1 MENRIPLQTYFDNL
15 LQRVELQIQDYEDN
29 AGDLLTLCRLCVDY
43 LQEVLGE
50 LKAFIITYRFASPE
64 EEIHFFKAQKPHLV
78 SKIIYYNTVYQ
89 TELRFPSGSIE
100 VQKAYL
106 RSEIDRIS
114 TFFQKNLSFYQY
126 YRTKATYLDNKYFLR
141 GKPDI
146 QILVDNFHYETDPQ
160 FSTSYDFKTA
170 KIIANGLL
178 EIYLTNRLKELER
191 REQRKEIKNGY
202 AGKPVR
208 WTGTKRALVEL
219 IYALD
224 TVGCLNKGTLDIKEI
239 VAYFEEMLD
248 IDLGDFYHCYMELK
262 AKAKDSTSFLTL
274 LRERLRLRM
283 DEQD

>member
-170 KIIANGLL
+170 KI
-178 EIYLTNRLKELER
+178 K
-191 REQRKEIKNGY
+191 
-202 AGKPVR
+202 
-208 WTGTKRALVEL
+208 
-219 IYALD
+219 
-224 TVGCLNKGTLDIKEI
+224 
-239 VAYFEEMLD
+239 
-248 IDLGDFYHCYMELK
+248 
-262 AKAKDSTSFLTL
+262 S
-274 LRERLRLRM
+274 
-283 DEQD
+283 

>member
-1 MENRIPLQTYFDNL
+1 MENRIPLRTYFDSL

-29 AGDLLTLCRLCVDY
+29 AGDPLTLCRQCVDY
-43 LQEVLGE
+43 LQEALGE
-50 LKAFIITYRFASPE
+50 LKAFVVAYRFASPE
-64 EEIHFFKAQKPHLV
+64 EEIQKPHLV

-89 TELRFPSGSIE
+89 TELRFPSGSVE

-106 RSEIDRIS
+106 RSEIERIS
-114 TFFQKNLSFYQY
+114 AFFQKNLSFYQY

-170 KIIANGLL
+170 KII
-178 EIYLTNRLKELER
+178 YLTNRLNELDK

>member
-1 MENRIPLQTYFDNL
+1 MENKIPLQTYFDNL

-191 REQRKEIKNGY
+191 REQRKEVKNAY
-202 AGKPVR
+202 TGKPVR

-239 VAYFEEMLD
+239 VAYFEDMLD

-262 AKAKDSTSFLTL
+262 AKAKDCTSFLTL
-274 LRERLRLRM
+274 LRERLRSRM
-283 DEQD
+283 DEQG

>member
-126 YRTKATYLDNKYFLR
+126 YRTKATYLDNKR

-178 EIYLTNRLKELER
+178 EIYLTNRLNELDK

-274 LRERLRLRM
+274 LRERLRMRM

>member
-170 KIIANGLL
+170 KIIA
-178 EIYLTNRLKELER
+178 K

-239 VAYFEEMLD
+239 VAYFEDMLD

-274 LRERLRLRM
+274 LRERLRSRM
-283 DEQD
+283 DEQG

>member
-1 MENRIPLQTYFDNL
+1 MENRIPLRTYFDSL

-29 AGDLLTLCRLCVDY
+29 AGDPLTLCRQCVDY
-43 LQEVLGE
+43 LQEAL
-50 LKAFIITYRFASPE
+50 
-64 EEIHFFKAQKPHLV
+64 
-78 SKIIYYNTVYQ
+78 VYQ
-89 TELRFPSGSIE
+89 TELRFPSGSVE

-106 RSEIDRIS
+106 RSEIERIS
-114 TFFQKNLSFYQY
+114 AFFQKNLSFYQY

-178 EIYLTNRLKELER
+178 EIYLTNRLNELDK

-202 AGKPVR
+202 AGKPV
-208 WTGTKRALVEL
+208 
-219 IYALD
+219 
-224 TVGCLNKGTLDIKEI
+224 
-239 VAYFEEMLD
+239 
-248 IDLGDFYHCYMELK
+248 DLGDFYHCYMELK

-274 LRERLRLRM
+274 LRERLRMRM

>member
-1 MENRIPLQTYFDNL
+1 MENRIPLRTYFDSL

-29 AGDLLTLCRLCVDY
+29 AGDPLTLCRQCVDY
-43 LQEVLGE
+43 LQEALGE
-50 LKAFIITYRFASPE
+50 LKAFVVAYRFASPE

-89 TELRFPSGSIE
+89 TELRFPSGSVE

-106 RSEIDRIS
+106 RSEIERIS
-114 TFFQKNLSFYQY
+114 AFFQKNLSFYQY

-178 EIYLTNRLKELER
+178 EIYLTNRLNELDK

-202 AGKPVR
+202 AG
-208 WTGTKRALVEL
+208 KRALVEL

>member
-1 MENRIPLQTYFDNL
+1 M
-15 LQRVELQIQDYEDN
+15 
-29 AGDLLTLCRLCVDY
+29 
-43 LQEVLGE
+43 
-50 LKAFIITYRFASPE
+50 
-64 EEIHFFKAQKPHLV
+64 
-78 SKIIYYNTVYQ
+78 
-89 TELRFPSGSIE
+89 
-100 VQKAYL
+100 QKAYL
-106 RSEIDRIS
+106 RSEIERIS
-114 TFFQKNLSFYQY
+114 AFFQKNLSFYQY

-170 KIIANGLL
+170 KIISYDFKTAKIIANGLL
-178 EIYLTNRLKELER
+178 EIYLTNRLNELDK

-274 LRERLRLRM
+274 LRERLRMRM

>member
-1 MENRIPLQTYFDNL
+1 M
-15 LQRVELQIQDYEDN
+15 
-29 AGDLLTLCRLCVDY
+29 
-43 LQEVLGE
+43 
-50 LKAFIITYRFASPE
+50 
-64 EEIHFFKAQKPHLV
+64 

-89 TELRFPSGSIE
+89 TELRFPSGSVE

-106 RSEIDRIS
+106 RSEIERIS
-114 TFFQKNLSFYQY
+114 AFFQKNLSFYQY

-141 GKPDI
+141 GK
-146 QILVDNFHYETDPQ
+146 
-160 FSTSYDFKTA
+160 
-170 KIIANGLL
+170 
-178 EIYLTNRLKELER
+178 

-262 AKAKDSTSFLTL
+262 AKCAWTSRTEHDRLTYFISPQVGKPVAFYFPVRLNFAAKSIKVSDMDVITMESKAYKELDNKITAIADYIFNRLEAEKPNEDDMWVDSYEVCTFLKISEKTL
-274 LRERLRLRM
+274 QRLRVSGTIA
-283 DEQD
+283 

>member
-1 MENRIPLQTYFDNL
+1 MENRIPLRTYFDSL

-29 AGDLLTLCRLCVDY
+29 AGDPLTLCRQCVDY
-43 LQEVLGE
+43 LQEALGE
-50 LKAFIITYRFASPE
+50 LKAFVVAYRFASPE

-89 TELRFPSGSIE
+89 TELRFPSGSVE

-106 RSEIDRIS
+106 RSEIERIS
-114 TFFQKNLSFYQY
+114 AFFQKNLSFY
-126 YRTKATYLDNKYFLR
+126 
-141 GKPDI
+141 
-146 QILVDNFHYETDPQ
+146 
-160 FSTSYDFKTA
+160 
-170 KIIANGLL
+170 IANGLL
-178 EIYLTNRLKELER
+178 EIYLTNRLNELDK

>member
-1 MENRIPLQTYFDNL
+1 MENRIPLRTYFDSL

-29 AGDLLTLCRLCVDY
+29 AGDPLTLCRQCVDY
-43 LQEVLGE
+43 LQEALGE
-50 LKAFIITYRFASPE
+50 LKAFVVAYRFASPE

-89 TELRFPSGSIE
+89 TELRFPSGSVE

-106 RSEIDRIS
+106 RSEI
-114 TFFQKNLSFYQY
+114 
-126 YRTKATYLDNKYFLR
+126 
-141 GKPDI
+141 
-146 QILVDNFHYETDPQ
+146 ILVDNFHYETDPQ

-178 EIYLTNRLKELER
+178 EIYLTNRLNELDK

-274 LRERLRLRM
+274 LRERLRMRM

>member
-146 QILVDNFHYETDPQ
+146 QILVDNFYYETDPQ

-191 REQRKEIKNGY
+191 REQRKEVKNAY
-202 AGKPVR
+202 TGKPVR

-274 LRERLRLRM
+274 LRERLRSRM
-283 DEQD
+283 DEQG